1 MSSLHH
7 QNHLSDDLYILL
19 DFSCGRFYTHH
30 SSYLKDYYDFLTLCQ
45 KTVKVWVNT
54 SADQKVLDLFGDNV
68 SPILRS
74 NFYSHTRKDRLILS
88 LIDSMVNWIY
98 KLRIPRM
105 FRNWLSSYYLR
116 LAVKELKVHLKTAPR
131 VNIVIPTLDGLGLHF
146 VLKAL
151 KLYPSKVECIS
162 LRITGAERRGIF
174 GFVNSSEIF
183 KSICEKFPDKL
194 HLGFEVKRYETKLVE
209 DGISSKNIFWAP
221 MPHIFRRPKT
231 YLDKEL
237 MHESITLGFLGSARP
252 NKGFD
257 DIPKILDSLKAN
269 NIIFTALIQLPKFEW
284 PEFRQTYNKLQKNH
298 LNVVKFINSSISK
311 ENLDR
316 RISSVDLIVLPYRFH
331 NYQLA
336 GSGILFLAADYKV
349 PVASTNNLAFCWDIE
364 RFKIGFTFEDES
376 DFSFKLKYFSKSS
389 LQSNFEHYN
398 DSRNVANLKFLRIA

>member
-1 MSSLHH
+1 
-7 QNHLSDDLYILL
+7 
-19 DFSCGRFYTHH
+19 
-30 SSYLKDYYDFLTLCQ
+30 
-45 KTVKVWVNT
+45 
-54 SADQKVLDLFGDNV
+54 
-68 SPILRS
+68 
-74 NFYSHTRKDRLILS
+74 
-88 LIDSMVNWIY
+88 
-98 KLRIPRM
+98 
-105 FRNWLSSYYLR
+105 
-116 LAVKELKVHLKTAPR
+116 
-131 VNIVIPTLDGLGLHF
+131 
-146 VLKAL
+146 
-151 KLYPSKVECIS
+151 
-162 LRITGAERRGIF
+162 
-174 GFVNSSEIF
+174 
-183 KSICEKFPDKL
+183 
-194 HLGFEVKRYETKLVE
+194 
-209 DGISSKNIFWAP
+209 

-316 RISSVDLIVLPYRFH
+316 KISSVDLIVLPYRFH

>member
-1 MSSLHH
+1 MSNLNN
-7 QNHLSDDLYILL
+7 QRHLNEDLYILL

-30 SSYLKDYYDFLTLCQ
+30 SSYLKDYYDFLSLRQ

-54 SADQKVLDLFGDNV
+54 SADQKILDLFGDNV

-74 NFYSHTRKDRLILS
+74 NFYSHTRQDRIILF
-88 LIDSMVNWIY
+88 LIDSIVNWIY
-98 KLRIPRM
+98 RLKIPKM

-116 LAVKELKVHLKTAPR
+116 LAVRELKKQLKTAPR

-151 KLYPSKVECIS
+151 RLFPDKVECIS

-183 KSICEKFPDKL
+183 KLICEKFPDKL
-194 HLGFEVKRYETKLVE
+194 HLGFEVKRYETKLLE
-209 DGISSKNIFWAP
+209 DGISKKNIFWAP
-221 MPHIFRRPKT
+221 MPHILRGPKAHA
-231 YLDKEL
+231 DKEL
-237 MHESITLGFLGSARP
+237 MHQPISLGFLGSARP

-257 DIPKILDSLKAN
+257 DIPKILDSLKAK

-298 LNVVKFINSSISK
+298 LNVVRFINSSISK
-311 ENLDR
+311 EDLDR
-316 RISSVDLIVLPYRFH
+316 KISAVDLVVLPYRFH

-364 RFKIGFTFEDES
+364 RFKIGFTFEDAS
-376 DFSFKLKYFSKSS
+376 DFSAKLKYFSTTS
-389 LQSNFEHYN
+389 LNSNFEHYN

>member
-1 MSSLHH
+1 
-7 QNHLSDDLYILL
+7 
-19 DFSCGRFYTHH
+19 
-30 SSYLKDYYDFLTLCQ
+30 
-45 KTVKVWVNT
+45 
-54 SADQKVLDLFGDNV
+54 
-68 SPILRS
+68 
-74 NFYSHTRKDRLILS
+74 
-88 LIDSMVNWIY
+88 
-98 KLRIPRM
+98 M

-194 HLGFEVKRYETKLVE
+194 HLGFEVKRYETKLLD

-298 LNVVKFINSSISK
+298 LNVIKFINSSISK

-316 RISSVDLIVLPYRFH
+316 KISAVDLIVLPYRFH

-389 LQSNFEHYN
+389 LHSNFEHYN
-398 DSRNVANLKFLRIA
+398 DSRNVANLKFLRIARI